1 MQAMAFHGGDTG
13 GGAWCSSAA
22 MAVMG
27 GRVRL
32 CKFPLPQSIT
42 YDHVDLFQCTPRA
55 LSNANSMRGI
65 LARDSATGAI
75 LP

>member
-1 MQAMAFHGGDTG
+1 MQAMAFHGGGTG
-13 GGAWCSSAA
+13 GGAWCSSEA

-27 GRVRL
+27 GYVRL
-32 CKFPLPQSIT
+32 CKFPLPQRID
-42 YDHVDLFQCTPRA
+42 YDHVDLLQCTPRA
-55 LSNANSMRGI
+55 LCNANNMRGI